1 MEKPESL
8 YYSSET
14 ISGIKI
20 DIFSTRK
27 GIRNIFL
34 NKKTSQINFRE
45 AIKLYPDDPYM
56 FSVFTQLKEYF
67 SLKRKK
73 FYVPLDIVGT
83 EFQKKVWSALQ
94 KIPYGKT
101 ASYKDI
107 AETIGNLKSV
117 RAVGKANSKNPV
129 PIIIPCHRV
138 IEHSG
143 KLGGYSGGIG
153 IKEKL
158 LELEGSLSM
167 ELF

>member
-8 YYSSET
+8 YYASET
-14 ISGIKI
+14 ISGIKF

-27 GIRNIFL
+27 GIKKIFL
-34 NKKTSQINFRE
+34 RKKSSQINFGE

-56 FSVFTQLKEYF
+56 FGIFTQLKEYF
-67 SLKRKK
+67 NLKRKK
-73 FYVPLDIVGT
+73 FYVPLDIEGT
-83 EFQKKVWSALQ
+83 EFQMKVWNELK

-107 AETIGNLKSV
+107 AIAVGNVKAV
-117 RAVGKANSKNPV
+117 RAIGRANGKNPV

-143 KLGGYSGGIG
+143 KLGGYSGGVG

-158 LELEGSLSM
+158 LEIEGSLSM

>member
-8 YYSSET
+8 YYASDT
-14 ISGIKI
+14 ISGIKFN
-20 DIFSTRK
+20 IFSTRK
-27 GIRNIFL
+27 GIKNIFL
-34 NKKTSQINFRE
+34 NKKISQINFRE

-67 SLKRKK
+67 NLKREK
-73 FYVPLDIVGT
+73 FYVPLDIEGT

-101 ASYKDI
+101 VSYKDI
-107 AETIGNLKSV
+107 AEAIGNVKSV
-117 RAVGKANSKNPV
+117 RAVGRANGKNPV

-143 KLGGYSGGIG
+143 KLGGYSGGSG

>member
-1 MEKPESL
+1 MVKSESL
-8 YYSSET
+8 YYASMT
-14 ISGIKI
+14 ISGIKF

-27 GIRNIFL
+27 GIRKIFL
-34 NKKTSQINFRE
+34 NKKASQINSQE
-45 AIKLYPDDPYM
+45 ATKLYADDPFM

-73 FYVPLDIVGT
+73 FYVPLDIKGT
-83 EFQKKVWSALQ
+83 EFQMKVWNELK

-107 AETIGNLKSV
+107 AVAIGNAKAV
-117 RAVGKANSKNPV
+117 RAIGRANGKNPV
-129 PIIIPCHRV
+129 PVIIPCHRV
-138 IEHSG
+138 IEHTG
-143 KLGGYSGGIG
+143 RLGGYSGGEG

>member
-1 MEKPESL
+1 MKIPESL
-8 YYSSET
+8 YYASET
-14 ISGIKI
+14 IFGIKF
-20 DIFSTRK
+20 DIISTRK

-34 NKKTSQINFRE
+34 NKRSAQINSRE
-45 AIKLYPDDPYM
+45 ATKLYSDDPFM

-67 SLKRKK
+67 NLKRKK
-73 FYVPLDIVGT
+73 FYVPLDIEGT
-83 EFQKKVWSALQ
+83 EFQKKVWNALQ

-101 ASYKDI
+101 ATYKDI
-107 AETIGNLKSV
+107 AEAIGNVKAV
-117 RAVGKANSKNPV
+117 RAVGRANGKNPL

-143 KLGGYSGGIG
+143 KLGGYSGGLG

>member
-8 YYSSET
+8 YYASET
-14 ISGIKI
+14 ISGIKF

-27 GIRNIFL
+27 GIKNIFL
-34 NKKTSQINFRE
+34 NKKSSQINSRE
-45 AIKLYPDDPYM
+45 TIKLYPYDPYM
-56 FSVFTQLKEYF
+56 FSIFTQLKEYF
-67 SLKRKK
+67 NLKRRK
-73 FYVPLDIVGT
+73 FYIPLDIEGT
-83 EFQKKVWSALQ
+83 EFQMKVWDELK

-107 AETIGNLKSV
+107 ALAIGNVNAV
-117 RAVGKANSKNPV
+117 RAIGNANGKNHV

-143 KLGGYSGGIG
+143 KLGGYSGGLNV
-153 IKEKL
+153 KEKL

>member
-1 MEKPESL
+1 MERSESL
-8 YYSSET
+8 YYASVT
-14 ISGIKI
+14 ISGIKF

-27 GIRNIFL
+27 GIRKILL
-34 NKKTSQINFRE
+34 NKKSSQINSME
-45 AIKLYPDDPYM
+45 ATKLYADDPFM

-73 FYVPLDIVGT
+73 FYVPLDIEGT
-83 EFQKKVWSALQ
+83 EFQKKVWNELK
-94 KIPYGKT
+94 KIPFGKT

-107 AETIGNLKSV
+107 AVAIGNVNAV
-117 RAVGKANSKNPV
+117 RAIGMANGKNPV

-138 IEHSG
+138 IETSG
-143 KLGGYSGGIG
+143 KLGGYSGGVG

>member
-1 MEKPESL
+1 MGKPESL
-8 YYSSET
+8 YYASET
-14 ISGIKI
+14 ISEIKFY
-20 DIFSTRK
+20 IFSTKK

-34 NKKTSQINFRE
+34 NKKTSQINSRE

-67 SLKRKK
+67 NLKRKK
-73 FYVPLDIVGT
+73 FYVPLDIEGT
-83 EFQKKVWSALQ
+83 EFQKKVWNALQ

-101 ASYKDI
+101 VSYKDI
-107 AETIGNLKSV
+107 AEAIGNVKSV
-117 RAVGKANSKNPV
+117 RAVGRANGKNPV

-143 KLGGYSGGIG
+143 KLGGYSGGLG

-158 LELEGSLSM
+158 LELEGSMSM